1 MTSAPPVDPGRLDP
15 GRVDPGP
22 PPPLPHGMPSRGDRF
37 FSWTAGLGLVR
48 GEGWLGGVAAGLA
61 ARLRIDPL
69 IVRGIL
75 VVVGLFG
82 LPVLVVYGLAWALLP
97 DIDGRIPLQEAL
109 RGRFLSS
116 QVGSALCIG
125 VGLVAWP
132 VGLWIALG
140 AVPVWAWGLGALLVL
155 IGLAA
160 AAGLVILIVRAALRP
175 APPTPGALDAE
186 LRTASA
192 DSAAPAPSDI
202 EPGREPALDEDA
214 RGVDAAA
221 AADTASLPAPSV
233 GAGADVKDGTED
245 RAPDELAA
253 WRAQHAAWKE
263 QDQAWRQQQQD
274 ATRAAREQARRE
286 RQARATAFA
295 ADAAERR
302 RVRRATSPRAPF
314 AYVAVVA
321 GLAVVLGTF
330 AALQQRGELAPAQ
343 GLFVAALVLGVGMV
357 LAGAFRRRSGF
368 LAFTTLLVLL
378 GGAAATALPAAQAL
392 HLGSWGVSNIGGSGH
407 PASDPF
413 VQPWGDLSIYL
424 DDTGADGSTHVEKRT
439 GATFVSVEP
448 GVEVTLD
455 VTTRTASPT
464 VTGSTLPSEAIADD
478 PGATVLTLPDGRTRY
493 RAVIASD
500 DAPITTRETL
510 VIDQESGYVEVYLL
524 DRSTEGVQE

>member
-1 MTSAPPVDPGRLDP
+1 MTSAPPVEPGP
-15 GRVDPGP
+15 VSAGHVDPGP

-48 GEGWLGGVAAGLA
+48 GEGWMGGVAAGLA
-61 ARLRIDPL
+61 ARLRVDPL

-75 VVVGLFG
+75 VVTGVFG
-82 LPVLVVYGLAWALLP
+82 FPVLVLYGLAWALLP
-97 DIDGRIPLQEAL
+97 DIDGRIPLQDAL
-109 RGRFLSS
+109 RGRFRSA
-116 QVGSALCIG
+116 QVGSALCIVAG
-125 VGLVAWP
+125 MVAWP
-132 VGLWIALG
+132 IGLWIALG
-140 AVPVWAWGLGALLVL
+140 AVPVWAWGLGILLALV
-155 IGLAA
+155 GLALA
-160 AAGLVILIVRAALRP
+160 TGLIVVIVRAALHSTPR
-175 APPTPGALDAE
+175 TPGAFDAE

-192 DSAAPAPSDI
+192 DSAAPAPSDL

-221 AADTASLPAPSV
+221 DADTASLPAPSLDAEPS
-233 GAGADVKDGTED
+233 AGEPG
-245 RAPDELAA
+245 APDELAA

-263 QDQAWRQQQQD
+263 QDQAWRRQQQD

-330 AALQQRGELAPAQ
+330 TALQQGGELAPAQ
-343 GLFVAALVLGVGMV
+343 GLFVAGLVLGAGMV
-357 LAGAFRRRSGF
+357 LAGAIRRRSGF
-368 LAFTTLLVLL
+368 LAFTTMVVLL
-378 GGAAATALPAAQAL
+378 GGAGATALPAAQAL
-392 HLGSWGVSNIGGSGH
+392 HLGSWGISNIGVSGH
-407 PASDPF
+407 PASTPF

-424 DDTGADGSTHVEKRT
+424 DDTGADGSTHIDKRS
-439 GATFVSVEP
+439 GATLVSIEP

-455 VTTRTASPT
+455 VTTRSAAPS
-464 VTGSTLPSEAIADD
+464 VTGTTLPSEDLADD
-478 PGATVLTLPDGRTRY
+478 PEATVVSLPDGRTRY
-493 RAVIASD
+493 RAVIAAD

-510 VIDQESGYVEVYLL
+510 VIDQESGYIELYLL
-524 DRSTEGVQE
+524 DRSIEGVQE